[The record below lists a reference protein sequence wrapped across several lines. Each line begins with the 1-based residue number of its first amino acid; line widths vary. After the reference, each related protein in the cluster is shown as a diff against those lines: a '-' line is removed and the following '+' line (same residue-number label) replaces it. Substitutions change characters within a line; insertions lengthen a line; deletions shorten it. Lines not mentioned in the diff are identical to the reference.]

1 MVDIGWDDALSI
13 PTMGLYTA
21 QKNLGGVDV
30 KDLGEGM
37 KDFGNVGK
45 NNFQPTPYDVQPS
58 YWGGDPNAATDYYNI
73 GAQGLGKS
81 NADAS
86 WASGMARNQGPQA
99 FENQQLSDN
108 EATSRGYHQEG
119 ALNLALKGALG
130 NQPSEAAY
138 QLQSGLDKSIAGQ
151 NSFAG
156 SARGAAGIANASANA
171 GANVA
176 NLQNQAFTEA
186 GRLRAQEIAGYTG
199 MYGQLAGQQ
208 REQDQSRL
216 GMGNAMSQFNAQN
229 TTQRQL
235 GFLGAAN
242 NSRQTGQG
250 WYGQMGNP
258 YNQQLQADL
267 ETQQQKLGAYNTSLG
282 LGASIAQS
290 NADQAGA
297 MRDRFTGLAVQG
309 GQTAMQYGAGAG
321 GGGPKPS

>member
-1 MVDIGWDDALSI
+1 MADWGFDDLLSV
-13 PTMGLYTA
+13 PTMGLYSA
-21 QKNLGGVDV
+21 QKQAGGVDLS
-30 KDLGEGM
+30 DLGEGM

-45 NNFQPTPYDVQPS
+45 NKFQPTPYDVQPA

-73 GAQGLGKS
+73 GAQGLGNS
-81 NADAS
+81 NADA
-86 WASGMARNQGPQA
+86 AYFSGQARDQGPQA
-99 FENQQLSDN
+99 FENQSLSDN

-138 QLQSGLDKSIAGQ
+138 QLQSGLDKAIGGQ
-151 NSFAG
+151 QSLSG

-176 NLQNQAFTEA
+176 ALQNQAFTEA

-199 MYGQLAGQQ
+199 MYGNLAGQQ
-208 REQDQSRL
+208 RSQDQNRL
-216 GMGNAMSQFNAQN
+216 NMGNQMSQFNAQN

-235 GFLGAAN
+235 GFGQLGN
-242 NSRQTGQG
+242 DSRRTSQG
-250 WYGQMGNP
+250 YYGQMAQP

-267 ETQQQKLGAYNTSLG
+267 ETQQQRASAYNTSLG
-282 LGASIAQS
+282 LGASIAQG

-297 MRDRFTGLAVQG
+297 MRDRFAGLAIQG
-309 GQTAMQYGAGAG
+309 GQTAMQAGAGAG
-321 GGGPKPS
+321 NPKPT